1 MWTTDQLLA
10 AAPWLCGLVSAAA
23 LTPLAHALACAA
35 PLVPPARGLRGQRRH
50 EARTQAV
57 FRAIEPTLL
66 RLGALC
72 AQRLSTETRRRADA
86 LIATASHVWGLLPEE
101 LVALSL
107 LRTLA
112 ALVVGWCAGAPA
124 EWLGPATALGALLP
138 SLRLR
143 DVGKVRARALERGLP
158 AAMDICILCM
168 GAGADFPAALRFAVR
183 ELSSIHPVCTEELGM
198 VLEELALGRTRVVA
212 LLHLGDRTASLA
224 IRDFVAA
231 VCQSEEKGTPVVE
244 ALTLQASAL
253 RQKRSI
259 LAEELAAKT
268 AVRLTVPLMM
278 TLACVMLLLFGPFIV
293 RGGL

>member
-1 MWTTDQLLA
+1 VRVRD
-10 AAPWLCGLVSAAA
+10 
-23 LTPLAHALACAA
+23 AC
-35 PLVPPARGLRGQRRH
+35 Q
-50 EARTQAV
+50 
-57 FRAIEPTLL
+57 
-66 RLGALC
+66 
-72 AQRLSTETRRRADA
+72 
-86 LIATASHVWGLLPEE
+86 
-101 LVALSL
+101 
-107 LRTLA
+107 
-112 ALVVGWCAGAPA
+112 
-124 EWLGPATALGALLP
+124 
-138 SLRLR
+138 
-143 DVGKVRARALERGLP
+143 VRARGLERGLP

-183 ELSSIHPVCTEELGM
+183 ELSTIHPVCTEELAM
-198 VLEELALGRTRVVA
+198 VLEELTLGRTRVVA
-212 LLHLGDRTASLA
+212 LTHLGERTASLA

-259 LAEELAAKT
+259 MAEELAAKT